1 MPVTPVW
8 NALLVSVVVS
18 LSELGWT
25 TFWSQNRLLNHC
37 VALSASGVLTVA
49 ENLPLLP
56 LKYSPP
62 ACQKNVDQYQEM
74 YPRVVEPGTASPYVS
89 FLPLPSGSCVV
100 KASKIAWKA
109 LGESPAARA
118 QTLSGPDA
126 SAVAVPPPPV
136 PDEQAVRPVVRH
148 MAAAKAATTRC
159 RAADRAIVPPFK

>member
-100 KASKIAWKA
+100 HA
-109 LGESPAARA
+109 LATAATSSHVFGGA
-118 QTLSGPDA
+118 KLSL
-126 SAVAVPPPPV
+126 
-136 PDEQAVRPVVRH
+136 VRPSLRPN
-148 MAAAKAATTRC
+148 TRWAC
-159 RAADRAIVPPFK
+159 AE